1 MTVALPGTRWRA
13 VAALLAIGAAW
24 GATIPMTKLAVS
36 TGYQPFGLI
45 FWQLAMATVLLG
57 GWLARRGRLPSL
69 LRAWPLFLMVALLG
83 TLVPNSFSYRAAA
96 ELPAGVMAIV
106 IAMVP
111 MFALPVALSLGRE
124 RPRLMRFLGVALGA
138 VAVVMIVGPEASLP
152 EPEKAPWVLIALLA
166 PLAYAFEG
174 NLLSRFGT
182 QGLDPVE
189 VLFGASALGVV
200 IALPLAL
207 GSGQWASPTG
217 AWDVAKWAIV
227 INGVLHVA
235 AYAGYIALVG
245 WAGAVFASQVAYVV
259 TGAGVLWSMLLLGE
273 RYSPWVWAALLL
285 MLAGL
290 TLVRP
295 RGTA

>member
-1 MTVALPGTRWRA
+1 MSVALPGTRWRA
-13 VAALLAIGAAW
+13 VVALLVIGAAW

-36 TGYQPFGLI
+36 TGYRPFGLI
-45 FWQLAMATVLLG
+45 FWQLAMATMLLG
-57 GWLARRGRLPSL
+57 GWLVWRGRLPSL
-69 LRAWPLFLMVALLG
+69 ARAWPLFLMVALLG

-111 MFALPVALSLGRE
+111 MFALPVALFLGLE

-182 QGLDPVE
+182 RGLDPVE
-189 VLFGASALGVV
+189 VLFGASALGVM

-207 GSGQWASPTG
+207 GSGQWVSPTG
-217 AWDVAKWAIV
+217 AWDVAKGAIV
-227 INGVLHVA
+227 VNGVLHVA

-245 WAGAVFASQVAYVV
+245 RAGAVFASQVAYVV